1 MNILTR
7 EHVNRRL
14 LVIVAII
21 TAALLA
27 IGIWLTFSL
36 LRPTPPRSV
45 AMAID
50 PEGSFSAELGKR
62 YRELLARD
70 GIDLRLV
77 PTAGAVESMARLRD
91 PKSGVSISII
101 PGGISNQQV
110 ARLFEFYKPLT
121 REEEREIWYRQKG
134 SESISPIVT
143 LPDDERVEDA
153 GVVGDPGGRLGG
165 DVEGESRRRDAECD
179 RGGGEAFEHVRFRS
193 PVREPARA
201 GFRRG

>member
-14 LVIVAII
+14 LGIVAII

-77 PTAGAVESMARLRD
+77 QFPAPESIELPLSIDARQFYKTESPFLQRHLPFWLAVL
-91 PKSGVSISII
+91 V
-101 PGGISNQQV
+101 QQV
-110 ARLFEFYKPLT
+110 VALFIP
-121 REEEREIWYRQKG
+121 
-134 SESISPIVT
+134 V
-143 LPDDERVEDA
+143 A
-153 GVVGDPGGRLGG
+153 GLLYPTKDIFVGCEPPGVQALL
-165 DVEGESRRRDAECD
+165 
-179 RGGGEAFEHVRFRS
+179 
-193 PVREPARA
+193 
-201 GFRRG
+201 